1 MDLGLTG
8 RVAIVTGASRGIG
21 RAVALPE
28 AGAGLHEMQCGRSE
42 AGRGGGRE
50 ERIPTIDALAT
61 LVDLQIESLGACAS
75 PTPTLRAPGSL
86 SKKPL
91 VLKPKRSMS
100 VRFDVPIGCANDP
113 AKSPKGESSAH
124 DYGFVAQLGAF
135 GGADSQPLVD
145 GISRRRDVWPA
156 AGSAISR
163 VIVGSTTAPCMRI
176 LPSPINAVP
185 Y

>member
-1 MDLGLTG
+1 LRLT
-8 RVAIVTGASRGIG
+8 AKKPSSSIKVTVRIQN
-21 RAVALPE
+21 R
-28 AGAGLHEMQCGRSE
+28 
-42 AGRGGGRE
+42 GGRE

-135 GGADSQPLVD
+135 GGADSQPLDDVCPRPAVPAT
-145 GISRRRDVWPA
+145 GGTGAIRDRGCGAPLGKKEFGGPVL
-156 AGSAISR
+156 ID
-163 VIVGSTTAPCMRI
+163 VVGSGTM
-176 LPSPINAVP
+176 
-185 Y
+185 